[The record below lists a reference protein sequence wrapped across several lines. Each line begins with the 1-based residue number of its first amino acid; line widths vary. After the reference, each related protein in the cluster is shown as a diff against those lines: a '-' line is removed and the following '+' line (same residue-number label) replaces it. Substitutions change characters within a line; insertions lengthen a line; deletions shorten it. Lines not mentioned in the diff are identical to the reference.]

1 MPLLRL
7 CGVVLS
13 LWVLAP
19 GHAWAD
25 ELRVGSKLSGV
36 ALGRVA
42 TLLVDADGKLGIA
55 DVSQPALQER
65 FEAMAADAP
74 SFGFATGTFWLR
86 LAVRNDAGAVQP
98 WLLEVAYPHLDAVSV
113 FVPTGDGTF
122 VEKASGDR
130 YLFAQRDLEYRNFVF
145 ELLQPAY
152 SQQTYYV
159 RVKTTGTVS
168 LPLRAWTLRELFHH
182 QNVETPSLWLL
193 YGLLLVM
200 AAYNLCLYAFVRE
213 IEHLLYVAYVL
224 SMGLLW
230 FALNGHAFQYVFPS
244 NPWLAN
250 HLIPMALALLLFWI
264 NLFLRITLE
273 YSRYTPKLARI
284 ARGNDFVGAALVVLS
299 LLLPYA
305 VMIRATVAFAVWIAL
320 ICPLTLYKVAQF
332 GSRSAKLF
340 LMAWA
345 SMIVGAMLY
354 LAHTVG
360 LLPSNA
366 LTRWGMQLG
375 AGFETVLVS
384 VALADKINTLRSDLK
399 VLNDKLT
406 ERVSDLKLALSR
418 AEQATRAKTE
428 FLATMSHEL
437 RTPLNVIINIPQA
450 MAETFQ
456 VTEIAG
462 CRACAAQFE
471 MEPGDRVDEYA
482 VCPECAAVATLA
494 KGSLTRFAGE
504 PEEAMKHLGIV
515 ERAGKHLLQMVNGIL
530 DHSKME
536 AGRLELRLERV
547 ELGRLVREAVETVNA
562 SMPRDGVRI
571 EHQGLGSDTTITADP
586 LRVKQVLINL
596 LGNAVKFSEA
606 KKRVT
611 VDIERAGAAY
621 LCHVRDHGIGIAP
634 EDLERVFL
642 SFEQVHQGDTRK
654 YGGTGL
660 GLSIS
665 RALIDLHGG
674 EMWVQSVIGEGS
686 IFSFRLP
693 IDGPAAKKAHAAS
706 AGEASTIHDE
716 RLSA

>member
-1 MPLLRL
+1 MRW
-7 CGVVLS
+7 CCVVLA
-13 LWVLAP
+13 LGVLAP
-19 GHAWAD
+19 SPASAD
-25 ELRVGSKLSGV
+25 ELRLGAELGGV
-36 ALGRVA
+36 PLGRVA
-42 TLLVDADGKLGIA
+42 TLLVDADGKLGIE
-55 DVSQPALQER
+55 DISQPSQQAR
-65 FEAMAADAP
+65 FQTMDADAP
-74 SFGFATGTFWLR
+74 SFGFSTGTFWLR
-86 LAVRNDAGAVQP
+86 LVVRSDAGAEQP
-98 WLLEVAYPHLDAVSV
+98 WLLEVAYPHLDSVSV
-113 FVPTGDGTF
+113 FVPTGDGNF
-122 VEKASGDR
+122 AEKASGDR
-130 YLFAQRDLEYRNFVF
+130 YPFAQRDLEYRNFVF
-145 ELLQPAY
+145 ELRQPAN
-152 SQQTYYV
+152 SQQTYYL

-182 QNVETPSLWLL
+182 QNVETPSLWVL

-213 IEHLLYVAYVL
+213 VEHLLYVAYVL

-230 FALNGHAFQYVFPS
+230 FALNGHAFQYLFPHS
-244 NPWLAN
+244 PWLAN
-250 HLIPMALALLLFWI
+250 HLIPVALGLLLFWI
-264 NLFLRITLE
+264 NLFLRVTLE
-273 YSRYTPKLARI
+273 YSRYTQKFARI

-299 LLLPYA
+299 LLLPYS
-305 VMIRATVAFAVWIAL
+305 VMIRATVVFAVWIAL
-320 ICPLTLYKVAQF
+320 ICPLTMYKVAQF

-340 LMAWA
+340 LIAWA
-345 SMIVGAMLY
+345 SMIVGAVLY

-406 ERVSDLKLALSR
+406 VHVTDLKLALSR
-418 AEQATRAKTE
+418 AEQATRAKSE

-437 RTPLNVIINIPQA
+437 RTPLNAIINIPQG
-450 MAETFQ
+450 MAENFQ

-471 MEPGDRVDEYA
+471 LEPGDQVDEYA

-504 PEEAMKHLGIV
+504 PEEAVKHLGIV

-547 ELGRLVREAVETVNA
+547 DLGRLVREAIETVNA
-562 SMPRDGVRI
+562 GTSRDGVSI
-571 EHQGLGSDTTITADP
+571 EYRALDGDTTVTADP
-586 LRVKQVLINL
+586 LRIKQVLINL
-596 LGNAVKFSEA
+596 LSNAVKFSEA
-606 KKRVT
+606 KQTVT
-611 VDIERAGAAY
+611 VDIERDGVSY
-621 LCHVRDHGIGIAP
+621 LCRVRDQGIGIAP
-634 EDLERVFL
+634 HDLERVFQ

-665 RALIDLHGG
+665 RALVDLHGG
-674 EMWVQSVIGEGS
+674 EMWVQSVSGQGS
-686 IFSFRLP
+686 TFSFRLP
-693 IDGPAAKKAHAAS
+693 VDGPAAKTRQTGSVSESS
-706 AGEASTIHDE
+706 ATRDE